1 MSGSI
6 LRRLKFKM
14 VKDIQRGV
22 NINWILLK
30 LVCYCP
36 CRLETYERNDVNGP
50 RMTGGGWN
58 QEEKEGVGGRMGGRV
73 GGLKTRLTNALA
85 ALLKF
90 QIGEVRS

>member
-6 LRRLKFKM
+6 LCRLKFKT

-22 NINWILLK
+22 SINWILLE

-36 CRLETYERNDVNGP
+36 CLLETHERNDVNVGAP
-50 RMTGGGWN
+50 RRGGTNRAGT
-58 QEEKEGVGGRMGGRV
+58 
-73 GGLKTRLTNALA
+73 GLKTRLTNTLA

-90 QIGEVRS
+90 RIGEVRL

>member
-1 MSGSI
+1 
-6 LRRLKFKM
+6 M

-22 NINWILLK
+22 SINWILLK

-36 CRLETYERNDVNGP
+36 CRLETYERNDVNDW
-50 RMTGGGWN
+50 TGG
-58 QEEKEGVGGRMGGRV
+58 VATGGCRV
-73 GGLKTRLTNALA
+73 GLKTRLTNTLA

>member
-50 RMTGGGWN
+50 GVTGGGWN
-58 QEEKEGVGGRMGGRV
+58 QGEVGGEGGGGGGRV
-73 GGLKTRLTNALA
+73 ENTINEYAGRFA
-85 ALLKF
+85 
-90 QIGEVRS
+90 